1 MDMKEEYKVFVYG
14 TLMKGQANHDLMKG
28 AIYEG
33 KYKTDDRWGLINIG
47 VFPALV
53 PHVLAVEG
61 EVYTVDKETLAV
73 LDRLEGVAGGMYKR
87 RYIYVF
93 DEDGVRD
100 EVYTYIWGTITSS
113 TEIKLARWSDFQ
125 C

>member
-14 TLMKGQANHDLMKG
+14 TLMRGQANHTLMG
-28 AIYEG
+28 NAIYEG
-33 KYKTDDRWGLINIG
+33 KYKTDNRWGLINIG
-47 VFPALV
+47 AFPALV

-61 EVYTVDKETLAV
+61 EVFTVDKETLAL

-100 EVYTYIWGTITSS
+100 EVYAYIWGTVMASNQIRV
-113 TEIKLARWSDFQ
+113 ARWGDFK
-125 C
+125 

>member
-1 MDMKEEYKVFVYG
+1 MDMNEERYLVFVYG
-14 TLMKGQANHDLMKG
+14 TLMKGEGNHHYLGDAEFKG
-28 AIYEG
+28 E
-33 KYKTDDRWGLINIG
+33 YKTDKRWGLINIG
-47 VFPALV
+47 AFPALV

-61 EVYTVDKETLAV
+61 EVFTVDKETLAL

-100 EVYTYIWGTITSS
+100 EVYAYIWGTVMASNQIRV
-113 TEIKLARWSDFQ
+113 ARWSDFQ
-125 C
+125 

>member
-14 TLMKGQANHDLMKG
+14 TLMRGQANHALMG
-28 AIYEG
+28 SAIYEG
-33 KYKTDDRWGLINIG
+33 KYKTDNRWGLINIG
-47 VFPALV
+47 AFPALV

-61 EVYTVDKETLAV
+61 EVFTVDKETLAL

-100 EVYTYIWGTITSS
+100 EVYAYIWGTVMASNQIRV
-113 TEIKLARWSDFQ
+113 ARWSDFQ
-125 C
+125 